1 MNSKPNNN
9 TRRSADMAS
18 TSLPP
23 ATDMDRYD
31 AALVPVAFGLNNT
44 GAICYLNSFLQML
57 AGCSAFVRAVLQNAD
72 YLARSRTGKAVL
84 DFVRA
89 FATQGGPRSPPDS
102 NVAFLSAS
110 VLSAL
115 TADLAARRP
124 YVRFGAGQESA
135 SEALVH
141 LLDMMDPPQTSVAAE
156 SSLGAHVTSIES
168 PITRLFLHRFRCDLV
183 CRQCQKVVSVMTDYA
198 VVFHLFYFDR
208 LRRQP
213 ATPDDF
219 AKALKLHVTSTDDYQ
234 CPECKKKTTAFRVYH
249 LTMSPEIMVCAFNIY
264 VGKFGHGERRARYFP
279 ERQVFPSVD
288 RGSLTF
294 RIVGQIE
301 HSGSLS
307 SGHYWARGLRNDGVV
322 YRFNDTGVSPA
333 SFVPTPET
341 YMVAYH
347 YESSAPP
354 DGVAAH

>member
-1 MNSKPNNN
+1 
-9 TRRSADMAS
+9 
-18 TSLPP
+18 
-23 ATDMDRYD
+23 MDQYN
-31 AALVPVAFGLNNT
+31 AALVPAAFGLTNT
-44 GAICYLNSFLQML
+44 GVICYLNSFLQML
-57 AGCSAFVRAVLQNAD
+57 AGCSAFVRAVLLNVD
-72 YLARSRTGKAVL
+72 YLTRSRTGKAVL

-89 FATQGGPRSPPDS
+89 FATLGGPRNPPDP

-110 VLSAL
+110 VLTAL
-115 TADLAARRP
+115 MADLAVRRP
-124 YVRFGAGQESA
+124 WVRFGGGQESA

-141 LLDMMDPPQTSVAAE
+141 LLDMMDPPQKSVAAE

-213 ATPDDF
+213 ETPEDF
-219 AKALKLHVTSTDDYQ
+219 AKALKLHVTTTDDYQ
-234 CPECKKKTTAFRVYH
+234 CPECKKKTAAFRVYH
-249 LTMSPEIMVCAFNIY
+249 LTMSPEIMVCAFNLY
-264 VGKFGHGERRARYFP
+264 VGTMGHGARRARYFP

-307 SGHYWARGLRNDGVV
+307 SGHYWARGLRNDGIV
-322 YRFNDTGVSPA
+322 YRLNDSSVSPT
-333 SFVPTPET
+333 SFVPTPDT

-347 YESSAPP
+347 YERSEPP
-354 DGVAAH
+354 EGAAVR